1 MDSSNRLQHL
11 SMTPTMPRQTPKREF
26 GDELVHVV
34 GNGSR
39 FGVGILGGVVGTPPV
54 VSAAVSAAAGV
65 VHGISPRAAAVSAS
79 APSTGTSPPTPES
92 ALGGTSAAD
101 TLSRQAELNRE
112 SQAFTAMYL
121 QLQSEMQ
128 AESRQYNA
136 VSNVIKVRHES
147 ARSAINNIR

>member
-1 MDSSNRLQHL
+1 MDSSNRIQHL
-11 SMTPTMPRQTPKREF
+11 SMTPTLPRQTSRREF
-26 GDELVHVV
+26 GDELASVV
-34 GNGSR
+34 GNGAR
-39 FGVGILGGVVGTPPV
+39 LGVGIMGGVMGAPPV
-54 VSAAVSAAAGV
+54 VSAAVSAVAGV
-65 VHGISPRAAAVSAS
+65 VQGVGSRSGMAS
-79 APSTGTSPPTPES
+79 APSTAISQPPGES
-92 ALGGTSAAD
+92 ALGGTSAGD

-147 ARSAINNIR
+147 ARAAINNIR

>member
-1 MDSSNRLQHL
+1 MDSSNRIQSL
-11 SMTPTMPRQTPKREF
+11 SMTPTLPRQTPRREF
-26 GDELVHVV
+26 GDELAHVV
-34 GNGSR
+34 GNGAR
-39 FGVGILGGVVGTPPV
+39 LGVGVLGGITGSPPV
-54 VSAAVSAAAGV
+54 VSAAVSAVAGV
-65 VHGISPRAAAVSAS
+65 VAGVGARAGTVSAG
-79 APSTGTSPPTPES
+79 APSTGLAQPSSEA
-92 ALGGTSAAD
+92 ALGGTSAGD

-147 ARSAINNIR
+147 ARAAINNIR

>member
-11 SMTPTMPRQTPKREF
+11 SMTPTIPRQTPKRDF
-26 GDELVHVV
+26 GDELAHVV
-34 GNGSR
+34 GNGAR
-39 FGVGILGGVVGTPPV
+39 LGVGIMGGVVGSPAV
-54 VSAAVSAAAGV
+54 VSAAVSAAVGL
-65 VHGISPRAAAVSAS
+65 VHGVAPQGAVVSTSAG
-79 APSTGTSPPTPES
+79 STSIAQPPQES
-92 ALGGTSAAD
+92 ALGGSSAGD

-147 ARSAINNIR
+147 AKSAINNIR